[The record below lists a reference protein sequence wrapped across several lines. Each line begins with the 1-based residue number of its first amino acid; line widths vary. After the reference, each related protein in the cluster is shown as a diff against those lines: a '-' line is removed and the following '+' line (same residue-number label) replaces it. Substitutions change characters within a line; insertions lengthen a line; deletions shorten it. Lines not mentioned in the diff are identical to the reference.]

1 MKRTIIVF
9 VLSLCLTT
17 VVSYAEESSPL
28 EIPGGD
34 VPDVYVVKDGDTL
47 WDIAEHFFGDP
58 LTWPDIWKKNLF
70 IEDPHWIYPGQEFC
84 LGTLNEIGG
93 RKTLDSGR

>member
-28 EIPGGD
+28 EIPGD
-34 VPDVYVVKDGDTL
+34 VPDVYVVKEGDTL

-58 LTWPDIWKKNLF
+58 QCN
-70 IEDPHWIYPGQEFC
+70 
-84 LGTLNEIGG
+84 
-93 RKTLDSGR
+93 RA